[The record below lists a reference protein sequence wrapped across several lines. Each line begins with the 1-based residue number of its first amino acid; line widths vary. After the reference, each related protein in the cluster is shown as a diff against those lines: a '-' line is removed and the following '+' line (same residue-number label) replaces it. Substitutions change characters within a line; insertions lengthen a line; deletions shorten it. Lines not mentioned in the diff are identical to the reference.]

1 MNEENINLLLQI
13 VLLIFGGGIAGGGLY
28 LGGRKAGKGDQAHEN
43 AQLAAHFENR
53 YNEANEE
60 RLKLVTQLDVLES
73 KYDKQTSALNEVTAR
88 LTILKDD
95 YEKRHESDLATF
107 AEYMKGQGRL
117 EAQLDAM
124 QRELSNLKTQFE
136 AVKRENDELR
146 PLRELVRQQ
155 TVKITEL
162 EQRNRE
168 LVSEAQILKDQL
180 RILKSRDNP
189 EPDPPS
195 ALPKTG
201 TDA

>member
-1 MNEENINLLLQI
+1 MSEENINLILQI
-13 VLLIFGGGIAGGGLY
+13 ILLILGGGVTGGALY
-28 LGGRKAGKGDQAHEN
+28 LGGRKQGKGQQAEEN
-43 AQLAAHFENR
+43 AKLAEHFENR
-53 YNEANEE
+53 YNEANED
-60 RLKLVTQLDVLES
+60 RLKLVKQLDELET
-73 KYDKQTSALNEVTAR
+73 KYDKQTSTLSEVTAR

-124 QRELSNLKTQFE
+124 QRELTNLKTQFD

-146 PLRELVRQQ
+146 PMRELARQQ